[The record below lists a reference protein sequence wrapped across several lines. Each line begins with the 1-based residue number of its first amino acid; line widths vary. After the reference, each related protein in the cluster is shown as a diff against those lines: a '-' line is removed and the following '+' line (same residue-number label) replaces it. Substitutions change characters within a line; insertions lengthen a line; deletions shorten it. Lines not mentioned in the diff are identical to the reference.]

1 MWALVKALIAFCIEF
16 LCLFL
21 IEHPETEWLEEVKK
35 LDNWLIVSCIG
46 SCTILLFKSTL
57 IEI

>member
-21 IEHPETEWLEEVKK
+21 IEHPETEWLEEVK
-35 LDNWLIVSCIG
+35 NWIIG
-46 SCTILLFKSTL
+46 SKFHVSVHALFYYLKVH
-57 IEI
+57 

>member
-21 IEHPETEWLEEVKK
+21 IEYPETEWLEEVK
-35 LDNWLIVSCIG
+35 NWTIG
-46 SCTILLFKSTL
+46 S
-57 IEI
+57 